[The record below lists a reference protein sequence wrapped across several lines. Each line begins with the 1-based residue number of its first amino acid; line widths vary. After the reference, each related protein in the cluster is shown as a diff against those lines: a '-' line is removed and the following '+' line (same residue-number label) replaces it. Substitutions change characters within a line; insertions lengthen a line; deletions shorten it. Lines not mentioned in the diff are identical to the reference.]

1 MIKFFRKIRFDLMEK
16 NKTGKYLKYAIGEIV
31 LVVIGILVALSINNW
46 NEDRKSDI
54 VLNNYLGLMGEE
66 LQQDKLFYT
75 KLISENKRRLDY
87 LMALS
92 SGSFENL
99 NLELAL
105 ENIAYNFATRN
116 FGSAYYAL
124 KENGKLIS
132 INNKELRNQMVHY
145 YEDLSV
151 DYNQYASWHRNFVVT
166 NIENY
171 TTEHIPLDIEGNTN
185 PSIVINEMKNN
196 KLSSIVTYQISNFKD
211 IVKKANENIQ
221 AIEELYIEIGKI
233 K

>member
-1 MIKFFRKIRFDLMEK
+1 MIKIFRKIRYNLMEK

-31 LVVIGILVALSINNW
+31 LVVVGILIALSINNW
-46 NEDRKSDI
+46 NENRKSDI
-54 VLNNYLGLMGEE
+54 ELYNYLELMGEE
-66 LQQDKLFYT
+66 LQQDKLFYS
-75 KLISENKRRLDY
+75 KLISENKSRLDY
-87 LMALS
+87 LISLS
-92 SGSFENL
+92 SGNFEKL
-99 NLELAL
+99 NLEDAL

-124 KENGKLIS
+124 KENGKLINT
-132 INNKELRNQMVHY
+132 NNKELRNQMVHY
-145 YEDLSV
+145 YEDLAV
-151 DYNQYASWHRNFVVT
+151 DYNQYTDWHRNFVVT

-185 PSIVINEMKNN
+185 PSKVINEMKNN
-196 KLSSIVTYQISNFKD
+196 KLSSIVTYQISNFRGIEKIAAD
-211 IVKKANENIQ
+211 NIK

>member
-1 MIKFFRKIRFDLMEK
+1 MIKFFRRIRFNLIEK
-16 NKTGKYLKYAIGEIV
+16 NKTGKYLKYAIGEII
-31 LVVIGILVALSINNW
+31 LVVIGILIALQINNW
-46 NEDRKSDI
+46 NENRKADI
-54 VLNNYLGLMGEE
+54 ELNNYLGLMREE

-87 LMALS
+87 LIALS

-116 FGSAYYAL
+116 FGSAYYTL

-171 TTEHIPLDIEGNTN
+171 TTEHIPLDIDGNTN
-185 PSIVINEMKNN
+185 PSVVINEMKNN

-211 IVKKANENIQ
+211 IVKKATGNIKV
-221 AIEELYIEIGKI
+221 IEELYIEIGKM

>member
-1 MIKFFRKIRFDLMEK
+1 MIKFFRKIRYDLLEK
-16 NKTGKYLKYAIGEIV
+16 NKTKKYLKYAVGEIV

-54 VLNNYLGLMGEE
+54 ELNNYLGLIGDE
-66 LQQDKLFYT
+66 LQQDKLFYI

-87 LMALS
+87 LISLS

-185 PSIVINEMKNN
+185 PSIVINEMKKN

-211 IVKKANENIQ
+211 IVKKATENIQ

>member
-211 IVKKANENIQ
+211 IVKKATENIQ

>member
-1 MIKFFRKIRFDLMEK
+1 MIKFFRKIRYDLIGK
-16 NKTGKYLKYAIGEIV
+16 NKTGKYLKYAIGEIL
-31 LVVIGILVALSINNW
+31 LVVIGILIALSINNW
-46 NEDRKSDI
+46 NENRKSDI
-54 VLNNYLGLMGEE
+54 ELNNYLGLMREE
-66 LQQDKLFYT
+66 LQQDKLFYI

-87 LMALS
+87 LIALS
-92 SGSFENL
+92 SGSFEHL

-145 YEDLSV
+145 YENLSV

-185 PSIVINEMKNN
+185 PSKVINEMKNN

-211 IVKKANENIQ
+211 IVKKATDNIK

>member
-1 MIKFFRKIRFDLMEK
+1 MEK

-211 IVKKANENIQ
+211 IVKKATENIQ